1 MKERTLRILEFN
13 KIKDK
18 VEKYAIT
25 SSGKE
30 MVHSLEPFKS
40 TYEVEKKTGYSSA
53 ALVELKNGKKDCRLS
68 TIINLCDAFD
78 ITVEEF
84 FEGATFKI

>member
-1 MKERTLRILEFN
+1 MRSSINLSRQFIAKRVNELLQDRQ
-13 KIKDK
+13 
-18 VEKYAIT
+18 IT
-25 SSGKE
+25 
-30 MVHSLEPFKS
+30 

-68 TIINLCDAFD
+68 TIINLCDALD

-84 FEGATFKI
+84 FAGATFKI